1 MQRENFRGSADGVSE
16 SILETHR
23 STADELLD
31 EEYGLLIG
39 GEWVDGSAEPEAA
52 VDAVTGEELAT
63 YQRGTADDVDRAVAA
78 AQAAFEGAW
87 GDFDGRQRAEKLEEI
102 ADRIED
108 RKPQLAKLDPLEMGK
123 PNQLSLFAD
132 MTILLR
138 QLRHFASLARTEDA
152 GRSPNT
158 SGDKLGYTQREPY
171 GVVGQISAW
180 NFPAMFVAWKTAPA
194 LAAGN
199 TVVFK
204 PSPRAVLSTLEI
216 ADIMDD
222 VLPDGT
228 VNVVPGDGPEVGAAI
243 SEHDDVRKVSITGS
257 ERAGRAVMQG
267 AASNM
272 KAVSL
277 ELGGK
282 SPNIVCADADLED
295 ATEGAM
301 VASFFNAGQ
310 QCTEGARLFLHEDIA
325 DEFLETFTEKMERL
339 ELGDPLAPNTSLGPL
354 VDHEHLETV
363 QGYVDTAVAEGA
375 EVLAGGEA
383 PEVEGCGDAPFF
395 EPTVLTNVDDDH
407 TVACEEVFGPVITVH
422 EWSDRDEVVRRAN
435 DTEYGLA
442 SAVWTTDLET
452 AHTMAEDLEAGT
464 VWVNCYNEMGEGM
477 PHGGYKRSGIG
488 RELDEEAFEDYRQT
502 KSVLV
507 NFGKPARLG

>member
-1 MQRENFRGSADGVSE
+1 MQRENFRGGTDGLSE
-16 SILETHR
+16 SVLETHR
-23 STADELLD
+23 SAADELLD
-31 EEYGLLIG
+31 DEYGLLIG
-39 GEWVDGSAEPEAA
+39 GEWVDGGGEAGEA
-52 VDAVTGEELAT
+52 VDAVTGETLAT

-78 AQAAFEGAW
+78 ARAAFEGAW
-87 GDFDGRQRAEKLEEI
+87 GDTNAQQRAEKLETI
-102 ADRIED
+102 ADEIEARKSDLARI
-108 RKPQLAKLDPLEMGK
+108 DPLEMGK

-138 QLRHFASLARTEDA
+138 QLRHFAAVARTADA
-152 GRSPNT
+152 GRHPET
-158 SGDKLGYTQREPY
+158 SGDKLGYTEREPY

-204 PSPRAVLSTLEI
+204 PSPRAVLSTLEL
-216 ADIMDD
+216 ADIMND
-222 VLPDGT
+222 VLPDGAI
-228 VNVVPGDGPEVGAAI
+228 NVVPGDGPTVGAAI
-243 SEHDDVRKVSITGS
+243 SEHDEIRKVSLTGS
-257 ERAGRAVMQG
+257 DRAGRAVMQG
-267 AASNM
+267 AASNI

-282 SPNIVCADADLED
+282 SPNIVCADADIEK

-310 QCTEGARLFLHEDIA
+310 QCTEGSRLFLHEDVA
-325 DEFLETFTEKMERL
+325 DEFLDTFTAKMERL
-339 ELGDPLAPNTSLGPL
+339 ELGDPLDATTTVGPL

-375 EVLAGGEA
+375 EVLAGGES
-383 PEVEGCGDAPFF
+383 PDVEGLGDAAFF
-395 EPTVLTNVDDDH
+395 EPTILRNVDHDH

-422 EWSDRDEVVRRAN
+422 EWSDRDEMVRRAN
-435 DTEYGLA
+435 NTEYGLA
-442 SAVWTTDLET
+442 AAVWTTDLET
-452 AHTMAEDLEAGT
+452 AHTVAGDLEAGT

-477 PHGGYKRSGIG
+477 PHGGYKQSGVG

-502 KSVLV
+502 KSVLL

>member
-1 MQRENFRGSADGVSE
+1 MQRENFRGSEHDVSE
-16 SILETHR
+16 AVLEQHR
-23 STADELLD
+23 SAAEDLLD
-31 EEYGLLIG
+31 DEYGLLIG
-39 GEWVDGSAEPEAA
+39 GEWVDGEAESAEA
-52 VDAVTGEELAT
+52 VDAVTGETLAT
-63 YQRGTADDVDRAVAA
+63 YDRGSRADVDRAVAA
-78 AQAAFEGAW
+78 AETAFEGAW
-87 GDFDGRQRAEKLEEI
+87 SDMNTQQRAEKLETI
-102 ADRIED
+102 ADRIEE
-108 RKPQLAKLDPLEMGK
+108 RKTELARIDPLEMGK

-138 QLRHFASLARTEDA
+138 QLRHFAAVARTADA
-152 GRSPNT
+152 GRRPET
-158 SGDKLGYTQREPY
+158 SNDKLGYTTREPF

-204 PSPRAVLSTLEI
+204 PSPRAVLSTLEL
-216 ADIMDD
+216 AKIMDD

-228 VNVVPGDGPEVGAAI
+228 INVVPGDGPEVGAAI
-243 SEHDDVRKVSITGS
+243 SEHEDVRKVSLTGS
-257 ERAGRAVMQG
+257 ERAGSAVLQG
-267 AASNM
+267 AASNI

-282 SPNIVCADADLED
+282 SPNIVCADADIEK

-325 DEFLETFTEKMERL
+325 DEFLETFTEKIDRL
-339 ELGDPLAPNTSLGPL
+339 ELGDPLDAATSVGPL

-375 EVLAGGEA
+375 EVLVGGGQ
-383 PEVEGCGDAPFF
+383 PDVEGVGDAPFF
-395 EPTVLTNVDDDH
+395 EPTILRNVDHDH

-422 EWSDRDEVVRRAN
+422 EWSDHEEMVRQAN

-452 AHTMAEDLEAGT
+452 AHGVAEELEAGT
-464 VWVNCYNEMGEGM
+464 VWVNCYNEMGEGL
-477 PHGGYKRSGIG
+477 PHGGYKRSGLG

-502 KSVLV
+502 KSVLL
-507 NFGKPARLG
+507 NFGNVARLG